1 MVSPR
6 TRAGLREDTSVGF
19 LLSANGEPIQVF
31 PAGSEVVVINRG
43 LPGGSET
50 LKCSNFQFC
59 TQIVSEDPW
68 LRAWDPESTSETFL
82 DGLRTERHL
91 LVHSDRAGIGDEV
104 PIFHGI
110 WEDRR
115 WYASEA

>member
-1 MVSPR
+1 MASPR
-6 TRAGLREDTSVGF
+6 TRAGPREDTWARL

-31 PAGSEVVVINRG
+31 PAGSEVVVISRG

-50 LKCSNFQFC
+50 LK
-59 TQIVSEDPW
+59 IVSEDRR

-82 DGLRTERHL
+82 DGLRTERHV
-91 LVHSDRAGIGDEV
+91 LVHSDRVGIGDEV

-115 WYASEA
+115 